1 MNYFTN
7 EDFKISSI
15 TVDNYAF
22 AALIP
27 QVNYMGI
34 WGEYRNIPT
43 QLECRDTQYWLNDES
58 TLVTIYLESG
68 LTLTYRIKAGYYTDF
83 ASSPDILKSF
93 IDSDNRSIIIP
104 AITHDINYGTH
115 TLSFEASNTLFN
127 EMMRYYKMNTIKR
140 VLAYKAV
147 SWFGKSRFEASKQE
161 IHRAM
166 ELVQFDFKLGV
177 DKI

>member
-22 AALIP
+22 TALIP
-27 QVNYMGI
+27 QVNYKRI
-34 WGEYRNIPT
+34 WDKYQNIPT
-43 QLECRDTQYWLNDES
+43 EKECRNNQYWLNDES
-58 TLVTIYLESG
+58 TFINIYLESG

-115 TLSFEASNTLFN
+115 TLSFKDANTLFN

-140 VLAYKAV
+140 ILAYKAV
-147 SWFGKSRFEASKQE
+147 CWFGKSRFEASQQE
-161 IHRAM
+161 IHRAK
-166 ELVQFDFKLGV
+166 ELVKFDFKLGV